1 MCNTLVISSDDIRDI
16 RMFLSIY
23 EQSNLFLASDKDK
36 FDNLSEKLL
45 DLNVALNFD
54 NITKVVYKDGAIL
67 VKCKYIP

>member
-23 EQSNLFLASDKDK
+23 EQSNLFYQIDKDK

-45 DLNVALNFD
+45 DLNAALNFD
-54 NITKVVYKDGAIL
+54 NITKVVYKDWAIL